1 MTKKWQKKIKI
12 FLSAEKT
19 QFSRGAGNEISVLA
33 LLSIRACL
41 QKKTTLVITLSD
53 TTTADRLTEEIS
65 ALTEKLEIKLNLLS
79 VPECGRG
86 KLLFPGSESRRARA
100 LDDLLN
106 RKQDIVIGSINSLL
120 GPAQAP
126 GEIREAALI
135 LAPGLEIAPSLL
147 LEKLVALD
155 YDDEY
160 EVTVSGEFAKR
171 GGIIDLFSPAHD
183 APCRVEF
190 FGDTVDTL
198 RLFDPSTQRSTGP
211 AEEYRVI
218 GRSGIT
224 AGGAADSDVF
234 AYFEAKKW
242 HLLTVHPEDTLE
254 KITNYLSEDEVI
266 RYKEIL
272 QERTTSGSATFF
284 YDAAEVPE
292 VLVTTSGDI
301 QPSDFSTT
309 LLSDSPEAVSKASE
323 INLMLLKNDI
333 EAVTEQGG
341 NVVLFTR
348 SQEDIPD
355 LKKWCHKNGIISEK
369 IEFDTLE
376 IESGFRLI
384 EENLLAVSENE
395 LTAAGF
401 RTFSSAQEDE
411 KMPVEEL
418 PAPPPRQDEIIL
430 ADLETGD
437 YAVHLDHGIGIFKGF
452 KTLTT
457 NGVSREVLV
466 IEYREGKQLYVPL
479 LHANKLSR
487 YLGAPGKVP
496 LHTLGGKRW
505 DKDKENARKGVR
517 SYAAEMLRMQALR
530 QALPGISFER
540 SPAIKGFLRAF
551 PFEDTKDQKRA
562 TVEIAKDME
571 STRPMDRLLCGD
583 VGYGKTELAMR
594 AAFMAVAAGYQVAVL
609 APTTVLVHQHFQ
621 SFKKRFA
628 KYPVTIGEL
637 SRLRSTA
644 EQNRVTGLLA
654 SGGLDI
660 VIGTHRLCT
669 DRLKYKNLGLVIIDE
684 EQRFGVNHKER
695 LRQFRTEADVLA
707 MSATPIPRTL
717 YLAMAGARDLST
729 LSTAP
734 KLRLPVKTVIS
745 PEDDKLVADAI
756 SAELARGGQVYFL
769 YNRVKTIEDCAEKL
783 RKMLPSS
790 AKVSVAH
797 GQMPEKELE
806 ETMTSF
812 LRGEIDVLVC
822 STIIESGL
830 DVPNANTMI
839 IDRADRF
846 GLAELYQLRGRVGRW
861 KNQAYCYLLLPRH
874 QLISSDARK
883 RLSAIR
889 RCSHQGAGFQLAL
902 RDLEIRGS
910 GNLLGVEQSG
920 HLNLIGFDL
929 YCHLLKQEVASLKGQ
944 KLDLLPETEIAVD
957 FIKFTLQGNHQQE
970 LVSAFTEKYIGG
982 ERLRL
987 DVYRRLAA
995 LDSEENT
1002 EAFAEE
1008 LADRFGPLPPE
1019 AKNLLLYTKLRIA
1032 VARSGYRELLVHNG
1046 KVTLKNPGGTIYRNA
1061 DGRQPVIDYRDPPL
1075 LRLKILTD
1083 IVKKAGERVS

>member
-1 MTKKWQKKIKI
+1 MTKKWQKKLNF
-12 FLSAEKT
+12 FLSAEKDAL
-19 QFSRGAGNEISVLA
+19 FESFGSAYPVLA
-33 LLSIRACL
+33 LQILRECL
-41 QKKTTLVITLSD
+41 RTKNTVVATLPDSGA
-53 TTTADRLTEEIS
+53 ADRLTAEVS
-65 ALTEKLEIKLNLLS
+65 ALTEKLNIQLEVLA

-86 KLLFPGSESRRARA
+86 RLLFPGGESHRARA
-100 LDDLLN
+100 LDNILNQHQDL
-106 RKQDIVIGSINSLL
+106 IIGSINSLL

-126 GEIREAALI
+126 AEIKEAAMVLT
-135 LAPGLEIAPSLL
+135 PGLEISPSLL
-147 LEKLVALD
+147 LEKLVSLD

-183 APCRVEF
+183 APCRIEF

-198 RLFDPSTQRSTGP
+198 RLFNPTTQRSTGSTN
-211 AEEYRVI
+211 EYRII

-234 AYFEAKKW
+234 AYFENKNW
-242 HLLTVHPEDTLE
+242 NLITVHPSETME
-254 KITNYLSEDEVI
+254 KITSYLTDREKERYQSITGERAKADRLMPIFDDSEITEAIASAAPD
-266 RYKEIL
+266 IL
-272 QERTTSGSATFF
+272 
-284 YDAAEVPE
+284 
-292 VLVTTSGDI
+292 
-301 QPSDFSTT
+301 PSDLSNSALPDAPEAGKKAKEVNLT
-309 LLSDSPEAVSKASE
+309 LLIDSINAVLDRKGS
-323 INLMLLKNDI
+323 
-333 EAVTEQGG
+333 
-341 NVVLFTR
+341 VVLFTR
-348 SQEDIPD
+348 HEEDIPE
-355 LKKWCHKNGIISEK
+355 LEKWCRQQNIPTGNV
-369 IEFDTLE
+369 EFDSLK
-376 IESGFRLI
+376 IDSGFLLVR
-384 EENLLAVSENE
+384 EDLLAISENE
-395 LTAAGF
+395 LTSAGF
-401 RTFSSAQEDE
+401 KTFSTSESEE
-411 KMPVEEL
+411 KAPVEEL
-418 PAPPPRQDEIIL
+418 PPPTVKQDEFVL

-437 YAVHLDHGIGIFKGF
+437 YAVHLDHGIGIFRGF

-457 NGVSREVLV
+457 NGISREVLV
-466 IEYREGKQLYVPL
+466 IEYREGKLLYVPL
-479 LHANKLSR
+479 LQAHKLSR
-487 YLGAPGKVP
+487 YLGASGKVP
-496 LHTLGGKRW
+496 LHSLGGKRW
-505 DKDKENARKGVR
+505 NKDKDEARRGVR

-530 QALPGISFER
+530 QTLPGISFER
-540 SPAIKGFLRAF
+540 SPAIKSFLRDF
-551 PFEDTKDQKRA
+551 PFEDTRDQKRA

-594 AAFMAVAAGYQVAVL
+594 SAFMAVAAGYQVAVL
-609 APTTVLVHQHFQ
+609 APTTVLVHQHYQ

-637 SRLRSTA
+637 SRLRSSA
-644 EQNRVTGLLA
+644 EQSRVLELLS
-654 SGGLDI
+654 SGGMDI

-669 DRLKYKNLGLVIIDE
+669 ERLKYKNLGLVIIDE

-729 LSTAP
+729 LATAP

-745 PEDDKLVADAI
+745 PEDDTLVTNAI
-756 SAELARGGQVYFL
+756 SAELARGGQVYYL
-769 YNRVKTIEDCAEKL
+769 HNRVKTIDDCAQKL
-783 RKMLPSS
+783 QKMIPST
-790 AKVSVAH
+790 ARVAVAH
-797 GQMPEKELE
+797 GQMNEKELE
-806 ETMTSF
+806 KTMTEF
-812 LRGEIDVLVC
+812 LKGQIDVLVC

-861 KNQAYCYLLLPRH
+861 KNQAYCYLLLPKN
-874 QLISSDARK
+874 QLVSSDARK

-929 YCHLLKQEVASLKGQ
+929 YCHLLKQEVAHLKGQ
-944 KLDLLPETEIAVD
+944 KLDILPETDIAVD
-957 FIKFTLQGNHQQE
+957 FIKFTLQGNPAQE
-970 LVSAFTEKYIGG
+970 VVASFSEKYIGG

-995 LDSEENT
+995 LESEEET
-1002 EAFAEE
+1002 DAFAEE

-1032 VARSGYRELLVHNG
+1032 VARSGYRNLLVCDG
-1046 KVTLKNPGGTIYRNA
+1046 KVTLNNTGGTIYRTEN
-1061 DGRQPVIDYRDPPL
+1061 GKQPVIDYRDPPL

-1083 IVKKAGERVS
+1083 IVKKAGRNSL

>member
-1 MTKKWQKKIKI
+1 M
-12 FLSAEKT
+12 
-19 QFSRGAGNEISVLA
+19 VL
-33 LLSIRACL
+33 
-41 QKKTTLVITLSD
+41 T
-53 TTTADRLTEEIS
+53 
-65 ALTEKLEIKLNLLS
+65 
-79 VPECGRG
+79 
-86 KLLFPGSESRRARA
+86 
-100 LDDLLN
+100 
-106 RKQDIVIGSINSLL
+106 
-120 GPAQAP
+120 
-126 GEIREAALI
+126 
-135 LAPGLEIAPSLL
+135 PGLEISPSVL
-147 LEKLVALD
+147 LEKLVSLD

-183 APCRVEF
+183 APCRIEF

-198 RLFDPSTQRSTGP
+198 RLFNPATQRSTGSTN
-211 AEEYRVI
+211 EYRVI

-234 AYFEAKKW
+234 AYFENKNW
-242 HLLTVHPEDTLE
+242 NLVTVHPAETME
-254 KITNYLSEDEVI
+254 KIASYLTDREKERYQSVTGDRAGADRLMPIFDDSEITEAIASASPD
-266 RYKEIL
+266 IL
-272 QERTTSGSATFF
+272 
-284 YDAAEVPE
+284 
-292 VLVTTSGDI
+292 
-301 QPSDFSTT
+301 PSDLSNSALPDAPEAGKKAKEVNLT
-309 LLSDSPEAVSKASE
+309 LLIDSINAV
-323 INLMLLKNDI
+323 LDR
-333 EAVTEQGG
+333 QGS
-341 NVVLFTR
+341 VVLFTR
-348 SQEDIPD
+348 HEEDIPE
-355 LKKWCHKNGIISEK
+355 LEKWCKQQNIPTKNV
-369 IEFDTLE
+369 EFDSLK
-376 IESGFRLI
+376 IDSGFLLVK
-384 EENLLAVSENE
+384 EDLLAVSENE
-395 LTAAGF
+395 LTSAGF
-401 RTFSSAQEDE
+401 KTFSTSESIEQA
-411 KMPVEEL
+411 PVEEL
-418 PAPPPRQDEIIL
+418 PPPTVKQDEFVL

-437 YAVHLDHGIGIFKGF
+437 YAVHLDHGIGIFRGF

-457 NGVSREVLV
+457 NGISREVLV
-466 IEYREGKQLYVPL
+466 IEYREGKLLYVPL
-479 LHANKLSR
+479 LQAHKLSR
-487 YLGAPGKVP
+487 YLGATGKVP
-496 LHTLGGKRW
+496 LHSLGGKRW
-505 DKDKENARKGVR
+505 NKDKDEARRGVR

-530 QALPGISFER
+530 QTLPGISFER
-540 SPAIKGFLRAF
+540 SPAIKSFLRDF
-551 PFEDTKDQKRA
+551 PFEDTRDQKRA

-594 AAFMAVAAGYQVAVL
+594 SAFMAVAAGYQVAVL
-609 APTTVLVHQHFQ
+609 APTTVLVHQHYQ

-637 SRLRSTA
+637 SRLRSSA
-644 EQNRVTGLLA
+644 EQSRVLELLS
-654 SGGLDI
+654 SGGMDI

-669 DRLKYKNLGLVIIDE
+669 ERLKYKNLGLVIIDE

-729 LSTAP
+729 LATAP

-745 PEDDKLVADAI
+745 PEDDTLVTNAI
-756 SAELARGGQVYFL
+756 SAELARGGQVYYL
-769 YNRVKTIEDCAEKL
+769 HNRVKTIDDCAQKL
-783 RKMLPSS
+783 QKMIPST
-790 AKVSVAH
+790 ARVAVAH
-797 GQMPEKELE
+797 GQMNEKELE
-806 ETMTSF
+806 KTMTEF
-812 LRGEIDVLVC
+812 LKGQIDVLVC

-861 KNQAYCYLLLPRH
+861 KNQAYCYLLLPKN
-874 QLISSDARK
+874 QLVSSDARK

-929 YCHLLKQEVASLKGQ
+929 YCHLLKQEVAHLKGQ
-944 KLDLLPETEIAVD
+944 KLDILPETDIAVD
-957 FIKFTLQGNHQQE
+957 FIKFTLQGNPEQE
-970 LVSAFTEKYIGG
+970 VVASFSEKYIGG

-995 LDSEENT
+995 LESDGDT
-1002 EAFAEE
+1002 DAFAEE

-1032 VARSGYRELLVHNG
+1032 VARSGYRNLLVCDG
-1046 KVTLKNPGGTIYRNA
+1046 KVTLNNTGGTIYRTEN
-1061 DGRQPVIDYRDPPL
+1061 GKQPVIDYRDPPL

-1083 IVKKAGERVS
+1083 IVKKAGRNSL

>member
-1 MTKKWQKKIKI
+1 MTKKWQKKLKK
-12 FLSAEKT
+12 FFSAEKS
-19 QFSRGAGNEISVLA
+19 QLSGCAGSELSVLA
-33 LLSIRACL
+33 LLILRVCL
-41 QKKTTLVITLSD
+41 QKKTTLVATLPDSAS
-53 TTTADRLTEEIS
+53 ADALEEEIRVW
-65 ALTEKLEIKLNLLS
+65 TEKLDINLDFLA

-86 KLLFPGSESRRARA
+86 KLLFPGGESRRARA

-106 RKQDIVIGSINSLL
+106 KKYDLVIGSINSLL
-120 GPAQAP
+120 GPAQSPA
-126 GEIREAALI
+126 EIKEAALI
-135 LAPGLEIAPSLL
+135 LEPDMEIPPQVL

-171 GGIIDLFSPAHD
+171 GGIIDLYSPAHD

-190 FGDTVDTL
+190 FGDTVETL
-198 RLFDPSTQRSTGP
+198 RLFNPATQRSTGP
-211 AEEYRVI
+211 VSEYRII

-224 AGGAADSDVF
+224 AGGEADSDVF
-234 AYFEAKKW
+234 AYFDFRPW
-242 HLLTVHPEDTLE
+242 HLLTVHPGDTLE
-254 KITNYLSEDEVI
+254 KITNYLTQEEVD
-266 RYKEIL
+266 RYKDIL
-272 QERTTSGSATFF
+272 QKRTSGSEATFF
-284 YDAAEVPE
+284 YDAAEMPE
-292 VLVTTSGDI
+292 VLVHGSEDI
-301 QPSDFSTT
+301 QPADFSGKAANV
-309 LLSDSPEAVSKASE
+309 SPEAAEKAAA
-323 INLMLLKNDI
+323 INLELLKNDI
-333 EAVTEQGG
+333 SSTLERNGT
-341 NVVLFTR
+341 VVLFTR
-348 SQEDIPD
+348 KEEDIPE
-355 LKKWCHKNGIISEK
+355 LQKWCRTNGMDTDN
-369 IEFDTLE
+369 IEFDCLE
-376 IESGFRLI
+376 TESGFRLV
-384 EENLLAVSENE
+384 EEDLLAISESE
-395 LTAAGF
+395 LTSAGF
-401 RTFSSAQEDE
+401 RTFNTSADE
-411 KMPVEEL
+411 EKL
-418 PAPPPRQDEIIL
+418 PAEEVPLPPPKQDEIVL

-437 YAVHLDHGIGIFKGF
+437 YAVHLDHGIGIFRGF

-466 IEYREGKQLYVPL
+466 IEYRDGKQLYVPL

-517 SYAAEMLRMQALR
+517 SYAAEMLRMQAIR

-540 SPAIKGFLRAF
+540 SPAIKGFLRSF
-551 PFEDTKDQKRA
+551 PFEDTRDQKRA
-562 TVEIAKDME
+562 TVEIAHDME

-594 AAFMAVAAGYQVAVL
+594 AAFMAVASGYQVAVL

-644 EQNRVTGLLA
+644 EQNRVTDLLH

-669 DRLKYKNLGLVIIDE
+669 DRIKYKNLGLVIIDE

-745 PEDDKLVADAI
+745 PEDDKLVLDAV
-756 SAELARGGQVYFL
+756 SAELARGGQVYYL
-769 YNRVKTIEDCAEKL
+769 HNRVKTIDDCAAKL
-783 RKMLPSS
+783 QKMLPES
-790 AKVSVAH
+790 ARIAVAH
-797 GQMPEKELE
+797 GQMHEKDLE
-806 ETMTSF
+806 ETMTKF

-861 KNQAYCYLLLPRH
+861 KNQAYCYLLLPRN
-874 QLISSDARK
+874 QLISTDARK

-957 FIKFTLQGNHQQE
+957 FIKFTLNGNPEQE
-970 LVSAFTEKYIGG
+970 IIAAFTEKYIGG

-995 LDSEENT
+995 LDSEEAT
-1002 EAFAEE
+1002 DAFGEE
-1008 LADRFGPLPPE
+1008 LADRFGPLPTE

-1032 VARSGYRELLVHNG
+1032 VARSGYRNLMVYNG
-1046 KVTLKNPGGTIYRNA
+1046 KVTLNNTGGTIYRTEN
-1061 DGRQPVIDYRDPPL
+1061 GKQPVIDYRNPPL

-1083 IVKKAGERVS
+1083 IVKKAGTK